1 MYFKL
6 SILCFSFSLLFNT
19 SAQNVGIGISNPQE
33 KLHVA
38 GTTRI
43 NSLSLATSPTSPAD
57 KVTWTD
63 SNGTVY
69 AFPTAAAGKVLGIN
83 PSGILAWLSPTAVLD
98 ADNGL
103 YYNGGSGK
111 LRQGGSLVE
120 NTTISQANFNYLYQL
135 NGTGIWEVRNSAT
148 SGNGLFVNT
157 NDMVGIG
164 TNAPQNKLHLAGAT
178 NTLRVEGVATGG
190 TFLKNAVATT
200 DRLVYTDENGQM
212 QALPTG
218 ANGNI
223 LQVNSSGIVSW
234 GNPLYWK
241 ITGNES
247 ISSPASPATYGTT
260 LIGSNENWIGTTDAN
275 AFVLG
280 TANKERMR
288 INADGSVAIGLSAT
302 SDVTELVTINS
313 VGAKVYPFNS
323 YTNTASAVA
332 IWGENLANTGT
343 NNGSGVYGGTT
354 QSNGAGLWGANSHQ
368 SGVGILGQNT
378 AAPGTSSGIGV
389 LGSTLQSSGAGVKGQ
404 NNHIDGDAVVG
415 INSAGSNTGNG
426 NGVLGQAS
434 QALGAGVWG
443 QNFNNAGYG
452 VYGVNLAAANTN
464 VGVGVFGGTA
474 QAGGAGL
481 WGQNANANGDAIVG
495 INTALAGTSLG
506 SGVYGQT
513 SQKSTASGIVAGVY
527 GWCNAAGA
535 TDFGFPRASV
545 YGDGSATGSYACGVF
560 GDGGTSIR
568 SGGVIGDNYALGRG
582 ALGYISA
589 ANLSYAVYGF
599 SSAYELGVF
608 TGKMAN
614 PNEMQNKIDNQIGLG
629 IYGGVMG
636 GWVRGIH
643 YGLHTKG
650 GEYSLYVD
658 GQSVTNR
665 PAIQLIENEENEKR
679 TVAYMTTSMSADV
692 YARGNA
698 RLTDGTVYIAFDA
711 DFTGVISAETPLNIT
726 VTPMGE
732 SEGVYVTDITTKGFR
747 VVENRQGHA
756 NVSFN
761 WLAVG
766 TQKGY
771 EKAQPLSETILS
783 NNFDKQMNG
792 VMFNDNNKNDAEA
805 VGIYYD
811 GQNVQLGKTPT
822 YFEQNRLANPR
833 LLKHKENHTNRNQ
846 AIAVQE
852 NKAETTLLPEIDRK
866 KSSKAV
872 KAGK

>member
-1 MYFKL
+1 MYIKL
-6 SILCFSFSLLFNT
+6 FILCFSFSLLFNAL
-19 SAQNVGIGISNPQE
+19 AQNVGIGISNPQE
-33 KLHVA
+33 KLHIA

-43 NSLSLATSPTSPAD
+43 NALTSSTSPTSISD
-57 KVTWTD
+57 KMIWTD
-63 SNGTVY
+63 NNGTVY
-69 AFPTAAAGKVLGIN
+69 AFPTATPGKVLGIN
-83 PSGILAWLSPTAVLD
+83 PSGILAWLSPTAVVD

-103 YYNGGSGK
+103 YYNSSSGK

-120 NTTISQANFNYLYQL
+120 NTTISQSNFNYLYHL
-135 NGTGIWEVRNSAT
+135 TGTGIWEVRNSAS
-148 SGNGLFVNT
+148 SGNGLFVNI

-164 TNAPQNKLHLAGAT
+164 TNAPQNKLHLGGLT
-178 NTLRVEGVATGG
+178 NTLRVDGIATGG
-190 TFLKNAVATT
+190 TFMKNAVAST
-200 DRLVYTDENGQM
+200 DRLVYTDENGQI

-218 ANGNI
+218 ATGNV
-223 LQVNSSGIVSW
+223 LQVNSSGVVSW

-241 ITGNES
+241 ITGNDG
-247 ISSPASPATYGTT
+247 ISQPAVPATYGTT

-288 INADGSVAIGLSAT
+288 INADGSIGIGLSAT
-302 SDVTELVTINS
+302 ANVTELLTINS
-313 VGAKVYPFNS
+313 VGAKVYPFNA

-332 IWGENLANTGT
+332 IWGENLASTGT

-354 QSNGAGLWGANSHQ
+354 QSNGAGVWGTNSHQ
-368 SGVGILGQNT
+368 NGMGILGQNT
-378 AAPGTSSGIGV
+378 AAAGTSTGIGV
-389 LGSTLQSSGAGVKGQ
+389 FGSTLQASGAGLKGQ
-404 NNHIDGDAVVG
+404 NSHIDGDGVVG
-415 INSAGSNTGNG
+415 INTANSNTGNG

-443 QNFNNAGYG
+443 QNLNNAGYG
-452 VYGVNLAAANTN
+452 VYGVNLAASNTN
-464 VGVGVFGGTA
+464 IGVGVFGGTA

-481 WGQNANANGDAIVG
+481 WGQNANANGDAVVG

-513 SQKSTASGIVAGVY
+513 SQKSTASGIVAGIY

-614 PNEMQNKIDNQIGLG
+614 PNETENQMNNQIGLG

-665 PAIQLIENEENEKR
+665 PAIQLIQNEESEKR

-692 YARGNA
+692 YARGSAKLEN
-698 RLTDGTVYIAFDA
+698 GTIYIAFHE
-711 DFTGVISAETPLNIT
+711 DFKAGISAQIPLNIT

-732 SEGVYVTDITTKGFR
+732 SEGVYVTDITTEGFR

-756 NVSFN
+756 NVAFN

-771 EKAQPLSETILS
+771 EKAQPLSATILS
-783 NNFDKQMNG
+783 QNFDKQMNG
-792 VMFNDNNKNDAEA
+792 VMFNDNNTNDAEV

-811 GQNVQLGKTPT
+811 GQNVQLGKTPAT
-822 YFEQNRLANPR
+822 FEQTRLVNPR
-833 LLKHKENHTNRNQ
+833 LLKHKENHINRNQ
-846 AIAVQE
+846 AIAIQE
-852 NKAETTLLPEIDRK
+852 NKVETTLLPEIDRK